1 MSDKEKQMPEASFI
15 TFLSGFA
22 GQVMF
27 QLGLIENPF
36 TKKKEINLPEAKF
49 SIDMIEIFKE
59 KTKGNLNDEEQKYID
74 SMLHQLRMQYIQIS
88 NDTNE
93 KK

>member
-1 MSDKEKQMPEASFI
+1 MTEEKNQMPEANFI

-36 TKKKEINLPEAKF
+36 TKKKEINLGEAKF
-49 SIDMIEIFKE
+49 SIDMIEIFQE
-59 KTKGNLNDEEQKYID
+59 KTKGNLTEDEQKYMS
-74 SMLHQLRMQYIQIS
+74 SMLHTIRMQYIQVTNAT
-88 NDTNE
+88 ND